1 MKKKNLYIR
10 KSLLVNNSWKKIVS
24 LFFLFLYK
32 ITLYMFSTV
41 IFVKEIIYFKITFSI
56 SFETYKIVLQW
67 VIFLRNII
75 MK

>member
-67 VIFLRNII
+67 VIFLRNIV